1 MFDSRLMSSLSDKEN
16 LCQNLLNRA
25 DEAFRNNGKVAN
37 RDQCLF
43 LQRAA
48 DLESEMAQLTTGSER
63 DHHIKR
69 KNDIDYEIMRLRS
82 ELDKINSKKTESNKN
97 VNSGGNVSEK
107 NKAEQP
113 KTAKTKDEEE
123 LDRTVNTWYKDAPK
137 HSFDDV
143 SGMSEL
149 KKKLNSCITDARAG
163 NLMEYLKIPKLNSY
177 FFVGPPGCGKTYI
190 IEAFAH
196 ELMEQDYKFISL
208 QGSDIISRYVGAA
221 EKSVTRLFEEAEKSP
236 CIVFI
241 DEIDSVCK
249 NRSLPNLP
257 EYAANITTS
266 FLTGY
271 NRIHSSDSKV
281 IFIAATNY
289 PNRVDNAM
297 LDRVEI
303 VRVPLPDTKAREFA
317 FEKHFNNI
325 VELHNLTYRDMAVM
339 TKRCNYRD
347 IDRLATMIK
356 RTLFRE
362 VLEICKD
369 ENTAIDMLKN
379 GKYKL
384 TKEKFTQI
392 FDKFVPSPK
401 ESVLNDLKKWE
412 KSVQSITESND
423 VEIESIYEPSDS
435 EYIENEKSVSYD
447 AVETVKFEEPGKALV
462 PLKDELE
469 INAETGCIYVEFAV
483 YPKNRP
489 EIRVAINS
497 QNCEVNKTENG
508 YSVEYKPT
516 ENETYADVLV
526 ADKNEYVGDFTVKII
541 HSEK

>member
-1 MFDSRLMSSLSDKEN
+1 MFDSRLMNSLADKEN
-16 LCQNLLNRA
+16 ACRNLLNRA
-25 DEAFRNNGKVAN
+25 DEVFRNNGRVAN

-48 DLESEMAQLTTGSER
+48 DLESEMAQLTTGTER

-69 KNDIDYEIMRLRS
+69 KNEIDYEIMCLRS
-82 ELDKINSKKTESNKN
+82 ELDRINSKKTESNKK
-97 VNSGGNVSEK
+97 VSEK
-107 NKAEQP
+107 SKDEQP
-113 KTAKTKDEEE
+113 ETPKTKEEEE

-149 KKKLNSCITDARAG
+149 KKKLNSCITDSRAG

-221 EKSVTRLFEEAEKSP
+221 EKSVTRLFEEAEKNP
-236 CIVFI
+236 CIIFI

-325 VELHNLTYRDMAVM
+325 IELHNLTFNDMAVM

-347 IDRLATMIK
+347 IDRLATIIK
-356 RTLFRE
+356 RTLFKE

-369 ENTAIDMLKN
+369 ENTAIDMFRN

-384 TKEKFTQI
+384 TKEKFMQI
-392 FDKFVPSPK
+392 LDKFVPSPK
-401 ESVLNDLKKWE
+401 ESVLNDLKNWE

-423 VEIESIYEPSDS
+423 VEIESIYEPADSDDN
-435 EYIENEKSVSYD
+435 ENEKSVS
-447 AVETVKFEEPGKALV
+447 AEISETIKIQEPEKALV

-469 INAETGCIYVEFAV
+469 INAETGCIFIEFAV

-497 QNCEVNKTENG
+497 QNCEVKETEKG

-526 ADKNEYVGDFTVKII
+526 ADKNEYVGDFTIKII
-541 HSEK
+541 RPEK